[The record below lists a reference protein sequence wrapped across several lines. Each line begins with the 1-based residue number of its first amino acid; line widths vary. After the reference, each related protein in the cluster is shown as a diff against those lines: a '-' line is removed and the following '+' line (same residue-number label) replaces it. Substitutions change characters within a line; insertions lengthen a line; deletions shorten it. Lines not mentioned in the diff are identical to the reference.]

1 MEQNKL
7 GTASILSLLRQL
19 AIPAVIANVVNALYN
34 IVDQIF
40 IGQGIGY
47 LGNAATNVAF
57 PLTTLCLALGLML
70 GLGAAARFNLEL
82 GRGNNALAKKVMGNA
97 FATLAVVGLFL
108 CLILQIFLGP
118 LLTLFGATESI
129 YDLALTYTSVSIWGV
144 PFLLFSIGANP
155 LVRADG
161 SSTYSMVAIIS
172 GAVVN
177 TLLDPLFIFSFGWGM
192 AGAAWATVL
201 GQFVSALI
209 LALYLPRFKSVQI
222 QREDFRLQG
231 TLVRSFAFL
240 GMASFIFQSSNLLVQ
255 IVTNQSLRFYGET
268 SVYGSDIP
276 IAVAGIVAKINVI
289 MISLIIGI
297 VQGSQPILSFNYGA
311 ENWER
316 VRETI
321 RIAIVWVSVIGF
333 GTWIAFEGFPYEFLS
348 LFGSGS
354 DVYFEFGI
362 AYLRAFFLFSFVNG
376 VQIFSATYFPAIGQA
391 KMGAKISL
399 LKQLG
404 LILPFLLV
412 MPRFFGVV
420 GLAYAMPLADLI
432 AFVVAG
438 RALWNAYHRLGFPF
452 EAKEGDMV

>member
-7 GTASILSLLRQL
+7 GTASISSLLRQL

-57 PLTTLCLALGLML
+57 PVTTLCLALGLMI

-82 GRGNNALAKKVMGNA
+82 GRGKQALAQKVLGNA
-97 FATLAVVGLFL
+97 FATLVLAGVLL
-108 CLILQIFLGP
+108 CLSLQIFLGP

-144 PFLLFSIGANP
+144 PFLLFAIGSNP

-161 SSTYSMVAIIS
+161 SSTYSMMAIIS

-209 LALYLPRFKSVQI
+209 LALYLPRFKSVRL

-231 TLVRSFAFL
+231 ALVRSFASL

-255 IVTNQSLRFYGET
+255 IVTNQSLRFYGES
-268 SVYGSDIP
+268 SVYGSEIP
-276 IAVAGIVAKINVI
+276 IAVAGIVSKINVI

-311 ENWER
+311 QNWNR

-321 RIAIVWVSVIGF
+321 RIAIAWVSVIGF
-333 GTWIAFEGFPYEFLS
+333 GTWAAFEAFPYEFLA

-354 DVYFEFGI
+354 QTYFEFGV
-362 AYLRAFFLFSFVNG
+362 AYMRAFFLLSFVNG

-404 LILPFLLV
+404 LILPLLLL
-412 MPRFFGVV
+412 MPRFFGVA
-420 GLAYAMPLADLI
+420 GLAYAMPLADFT

-438 RALWNAYHRLGFPF
+438 WALWKAYGRLGFPF

>member
-1 MEQNKL
+1 MEKNKL
-7 GTASILSLLRQL
+7 GRASILSLLRQL

-97 FATLAVVGLFL
+97 FATLTVVGLLL
-108 CLILQIFLGP
+108 CLVLQVFLGP
-118 LLTLFGATESI
+118 LLTLFGATDSI

-144 PFLLFSIGANP
+144 PFLLFAIGANP

-201 GQFVSALI
+201 GQLVSALI
-209 LALYLPRFKSVQI
+209 LAFYLPRFKSVQL
-222 QREDFRLQG
+222 QREDFHLKRS
-231 TLVRSFAFL
+231 LVASFASL

-268 SVYGSDIP
+268 SVYGSEIP

-311 ENWER
+311 ENWDR
-316 VRETI
+316 VQETI
-321 RIAIVWVSVIGF
+321 RIAIAWVSVIGV
-333 GTWIAFEGFPYEFLS
+333 GTWLAFEGFPYEFLT
-348 LFGSGS
+348 LFGSGG
-354 DVYFEFGI
+354 DAYFEFGI
-362 AYLRAFFLFSFVNG
+362 AYMRAFFLFSFVNG

-404 LILPFLLV
+404 LILPLLLL
-412 MPRFFGVV
+412 MPRFFGVA
-420 GLAYAMPLADLI
+420 GLAYAMPLADFI

-438 RALWNAYHRLGFPF
+438 YALWKAYHQLGFPF
-452 EAKEGDMV
+452 EAKDGDVV

>member
-7 GTASILSLLRQL
+7 GTASISSLLRQL

-57 PLTTLCLALGLML
+57 PVTTLCLALGLMI

-82 GRGNNALAKKVMGNA
+82 GRGKQALAQKVLGNA
-97 FATLAVVGLFL
+97 FTTLVVAGVVL
-108 CLILQIFLGP
+108 CLVLQIFLGP

-129 YDLALTYTSVSIWGV
+129 YDLALTYTSVSIWGA
-144 PFLLFSIGANP
+144 PFLLFAIGSNP

-161 SSTYSMVAIIS
+161 SSTYSMMAIIS

-209 LALYLPRFKSVQI
+209 LALYLPRFKSVRL

-231 TLVRSFAFL
+231 ALVRSFASL

-255 IVTNQSLRFYGET
+255 IVTNQSLRFYGE
-268 SVYGSDIP
+268 SSIYGSEIP
-276 IAVAGIVAKINVI
+276 IAVAGIVSKINVI

-311 ENWER
+311 QNWGR

-321 RIAIVWVSVIGF
+321 RIAIAWVSVIGF
-333 GTWIAFEGFPYEFLS
+333 GTWAAFETFPYEFLA

-354 DVYFEFGI
+354 HAYFEFGI
-362 AYLRAFFLFSFVNG
+362 AYMRAFFLFSFVNG

-391 KMGAKISL
+391 KIGAKISL

-404 LILPFLLV
+404 LILPLLLL
-412 MPRFFGVV
+412 MPRFFGVA
-420 GLAYAMPLADLI
+420 GLAYAMPLADFT

-438 RALWNAYHRLGFPF
+438 WALWKAYGRLGFPF

>member
-155 LVRADG
+155 LVRADS

-231 TLVRSFAFL
+231 TLVRSFASL

-354 DVYFEFGI
+354 DAYFEFGI

-452 EAKEGDMV
+452 EAKEGDVV